1 VLVEA
6 RGLVAIQRTT
16 VCARWRELWG
26 QGTPPDDWGGVGGV
40 FEEEKEEGF
49 KERES
54 GVKEVDG
61 NAHTTHAHV
70 HASILTWAA
79 HSVCTT
85 RVEGEGMGHGAPP
98 SLSTLRCPGV

>member
-1 VLVEA
+1 M
-6 RGLVAIQRTT
+6 
-16 VCARWRELWG
+16 
-26 QGTPPDDWGGVGGV
+26 GGV

-61 NAHTTHAHV
+61 NAHKTHAHA

-85 RVEGEGMGHGAPP
+85 RVEGGGMGHGAPP